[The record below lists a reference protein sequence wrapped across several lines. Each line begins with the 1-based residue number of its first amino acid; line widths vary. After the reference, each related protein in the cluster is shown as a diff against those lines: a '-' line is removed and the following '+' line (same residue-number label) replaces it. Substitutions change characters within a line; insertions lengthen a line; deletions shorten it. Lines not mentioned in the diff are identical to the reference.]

1 MYKLYNMYKLY
12 DMSLKLQINNTVP
25 FHYEIIE
32 SVIIKYREL
41 FVIDVSTNVDIFIN
55 LTHNNNS
62 FVEYI
67 KSKYPT
73 IQFKKI
79 NNYDYYIE
87 CTVYEMSPI
96 IKQTNDP
103 KKRYIAHEVTP
114 KLLKCPLIWYLT
126 PIAPKNVIT
135 ANIMPY
141 ADHMKPSN
149 IPIYIVQGASG
160 RRNMNLLDKI
170 LSTTHEKNFIL
181 KLVGRNELPSVLMK
195 HKEKIILKQNLNFID
210 YHKEFLDA
218 YCILPLISIKS
229 HKQYYNKKL
238 TSTINYASGYNLKCL
253 IDKDL
258 QDIYHLENVEIFN
271 NDDDIVEAFQK
282 TLHDF
287 YS

>member
-1 MYKLYNMYKLY
+1 
-12 DMSLKLQINNTVP
+12 MSLKLQINNNAA

-55 LTHNNNS
+55 LKHNNNS

-73 IQFKKI
+73 ILFTKI

-87 CTVYEMSPI
+87 CTSNTIVEHTNPI
-96 IKQTNDP
+96 
-103 KKRYIAHEVTP
+103 KRYIAHEVNR
-114 KLLKCPLIWYLT
+114 KLLKSPLIWYLT

-141 ADHMKPSN
+141 ADKMKPSN
-149 IPIYIVQGASG
+149 IPIYIVQGGSK
-160 RRNMNLLDKI
+160 RRNWNLLDKI
-170 LSTTHEKNFIL
+170 LSTTYKEKFNVKI
-181 KLVGRNELPSVLMK
+181 VGKNELPTVMKK
-195 HKEKIILKQNLNFID
+195 HKTKFISKINLNFID
-210 YHKEFLDA
+210 YHKQFLDA
-218 YCILPLISIKS
+218 YCILPLITVKS
-229 HKQYYNKKL
+229 HEQYYKRKL

-258 QDIYHLENVEIFN
+258 QDIYHLDNVEVFN
-271 NDDDIVEAFQK
+271 NEDDIVEAFQK

-287 YS
+287 YSSK